1 MKTSDFDYQLPPDRI
16 AQTPIEPRDHSKLLI
31 LNKSSGI
38 IEHKRFYDLPEYLS
52 DHDVLV
58 FNDSRVI
65 PARLFGTKD
74 GSESKI
80 EVLLLRRTENNTWEC
95 LVKPGKKVLCGA
107 VLKFRKLDAGGN
119 VELEATVVE
128 QRENGIRVVRF
139 SDETILNMFG
149 KMPLPPYIHTPLTE
163 PERYQTVY
171 SRITGSAAA
180 PTAGLHFTREL
191 LDKLRDKGVE
201 FAFTTLHIGLDTFR
215 PVRSETAEDHRIHT
229 EYGELDAET
238 ANLLNRSRKE
248 GRRIVAVG
256 TSTVRIIESA
266 AVEGRLRPFAGNTNL
281 FILPGFRFNVT
292 DAMITNFH
300 TPKSTL
306 LMLVSAFAGRD
317 RILESYQQAINS
329 GYRFFSFG
337 DAMFMH

>member
-1 MKTSDFDYQLPPDRI
+1 
-16 AQTPIEPRDHSKLLI
+16 
-31 LNKSSGI
+31 
-38 IEHKRFYDLPEYLS
+38 
-52 DHDVLV
+52 
-58 FNDSRVI
+58 
-65 PARLFGTKD
+65 
-74 GSESKI
+74 
-80 EVLLLRRTENNTWEC
+80 
-95 LVKPGKKVLCGA
+95 
-107 VLKFRKLDAGGN
+107 
-119 VELEATVVE
+119 
-128 QRENGIRVVRF
+128 VRF
-139 SDETILNMFG
+139 SDETVLNVFG
-149 KMPLPPYIHTPLTE
+149 KMPLPPYIHTPLIE

-191 LDKLRDKGVE
+191 LDKLRDKGVQ

-215 PVRSETAEDHRIHT
+215 PVRSEIAEDHRIHT
-229 EYGELDAET
+229 EYGELEVET
-238 ANLLNRSRKE
+238 ADLLNRSRRE
-248 GRRIVAVG
+248 GRRIIAVG

-317 RILESYQQAINS
+317 KILNSYQQAINS

-337 DAMFMH
+337 DSMFML